1 MKTLFETLKS
11 YAKNTVSNFWGLSRI
26 MWIAIILAIVL
37 IIVFFIRTGT
47 PTDIRNEV
55 LVERLVLVSRVADL
69 SASVVPIELLGTVTS
84 RNEAIIRAEI
94 GGQILAVHKKLGD
107 YVPAG
112 SVIAE
117 FENILLKSAGVHQ
130 IHHWKN
136 QRTPP

>member
-94 GGQILAVHKKLGD
+94 GTRGW
-107 YVPAG
+107 
-112 SVIAE
+112 S
-117 FENILLKSAGVHQ
+117 FRSC
-130 IHHWKN
+130 
-136 QRTPP
+136 RM